1 VYVES
6 VSLLDGGYSVRT
18 DADSRS
24 TDALA
29 WAVRR

>member
-6 VSLLDGGYSVRT
+6 LSPLDGGYSVRT
-18 DADSRS
+18 DADSRII
-24 TDALA
+24 DALA